1 MQSLKP
7 SLLIMTAL
15 LAAGCGA
22 PKSDKDEPEKRK
34 APVPTVFDPLVQQRQ
49 QLPARAEAALRQHDA
64 DIHRQGDDDAAPPGE
79 PPR

>member
-1 MQSLKP
+1 VQSFKG
-7 SLLIMTAL
+7 SLLIITAL
-15 LAAGCGA
+15 LASGCGA

-34 APVPTVFDPLVQQRQ
+34 GPVPTVFDPLVQQRQ